1 MVIYFYEI
9 CNLTSAFIFSTV
21 QCAAFD
27 IILMYGADSKVMVM
41 FSCLNANLHS
51 HAGVYHDCQGIF
63 IFSLALCR
71 NHMKQ
76 NSTKKV

>member
-41 FSCLNANLHS
+41 FSCLNAN
-51 HAGVYHDCQGIF
+51 
-63 IFSLALCR
+63 
-71 NHMKQ
+71 
-76 NSTKKV
+76 